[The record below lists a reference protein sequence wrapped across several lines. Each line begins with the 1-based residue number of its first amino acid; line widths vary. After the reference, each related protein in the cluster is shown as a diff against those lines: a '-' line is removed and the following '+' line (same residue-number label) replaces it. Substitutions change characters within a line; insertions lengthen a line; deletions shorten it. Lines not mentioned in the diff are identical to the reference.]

1 MPQGALAM
9 DMDLGSPPYH
19 GAEPNPVGSPP
30 PRRKKP
36 AVSRDFSQVRANL
49 TDYGRGLLQIPSP
62 YRVVIPQSNKPVEMP
77 DLPARHI
84 TDRLLASY
92 HENFH
97 MQFPIIH
104 WSTFGSQCDE
114 LYRTQSLASLGNVW
128 GAVFLCVLACG
139 TLHTLDSSGTQDG
152 KAFLTTAIGMKNHW
166 QDEFSIEDARMAFLT
181 GVFLTELNLKSAGWV
196 WLGSAIRISQDIGLH
211 VESGPWTS
219 IEGEMRRRLW
229 YSIYTW
235 DRWAPLSLSLHC
247 NIADHSRL
255 LALELGKPLLI
266 KDEDYDTD
274 YPEPADDEQFFSD
287 ADDSTGQ
294 STPLLAMVNVVR
306 SFQSLNQLLKS
317 AYITRETLQAR
328 QEYLQTCLSLF
339 PKVFQPSA
347 LEALEPRTIAPL
359 VCLQNALLLLQRHNL
374 TPMCPSDLRLQAID
388 SCVMVAR
395 DTAMT
400 LSRCL
405 DPALSPKHSR
415 AQRSQLLAMS
425 ASTLLCMHIWRCLL
439 FLLFRADYLP
449 AIVLVQAASAIGGA
463 RQVNLCCGRHVEFF
477 LRVLYSRLQQGHSG
491 DFDEDEEM
499 IAYVSGDLQS
509 NPDTSWVWQGSEMGV
524 ETSKLTAST
533 QALPLFEQTHSVP
546 TNNAKSPVLMDQDVK
561 EWGGWEHVERS
572 VRYLLEGQ
580 QKQKRETRRPPQPPL
595 SVSPPSDTSRMTI
608 ANII

>member
-1 MPQGALAM
+1 MGQ
-9 DMDLGSPPYH
+9 
-19 GAEPNPVGSPP
+19 VGTH
-30 PRRKKP
+30 
-36 AVSRDFSQVRANL
+36 L
-49 TDYGRGLLQIPSP
+49 T
-62 YRVVIPQSNKPVEMP
+62 
-77 DLPARHI
+77 LPA
-84 TDRLLASY
+84 
-92 HENFH
+92 
-97 MQFPIIH
+97 
-104 WSTFGSQCDE
+104 
-114 LYRTQSLASLGNVW
+114 
-128 GAVFLCVLACG
+128 
-139 TLHTLDSSGTQDG
+139 
-152 KAFLTTAIGMKNHW
+152 
-166 QDEFSIEDARMAFLT
+166 
-181 GVFLTELNLKSAGWV
+181 LK
-196 WLGSAIRISQDIGLH
+196 H
-211 VESGPWTS
+211 
-219 IEGEMRRRLW
+219 
-229 YSIYTW
+229 
-235 DRWAPLSLSLHC
+235 
-247 NIADHSRL
+247 IADHRRL

-274 YPEPADDEQFFSD
+274 YPEPADDEQFFGD

-317 AYITRETLQAR
+317 PYITRETLQAR

-339 PKVFQPSA
+339 PKVLQPSA

-388 SCVMVAR
+388 SCVVVAR

-405 DPALSPKHSR
+405 NPALSPKHSR

-425 ASTLLCMHIWRCLL
+425 ASTFLCMHIWRCLL

-509 NPDTSWVWQGSEMGV
+509 NPDTSWVWQGVEMGV
-524 ETSKLTAST
+524 ESSKFTAST
-533 QALPLFEQTHSVP
+533 QALPPFDQAHFVSTSK
-546 TNNAKSPVLMDQDVK
+546 AKGPVLMGQDVE

-572 VRYLLEGQ
+572 VRYLLEEQ
-580 QKQKRETRRPPQPPL
+580 QKQKQETQRPPQPPL